1 MATELG
7 SVAPVRRKEFRP
19 RHNDAKFDASEKCG
33 SDKCESDE
41 CETVQN
47 VQKTDSDD
55 APETSGVESM
65 AVDVTESRPIQT
77 EHTTR
82 SFKKRKAP
90 SPVSQANHRLHH
102 LGGPKSQS
110 LHRLHHLKRC
120 CPRTKRR
127 RRRRTRARQNV
138 LTLTLCVDERWIDV
152 E

>member
-1 MATELG
+1 MENIATELG

-19 RHNDAKFDASEKCG
+19 RHNDAKFDASKKCG

-47 VQKTDSDD
+47 VEKTDSDD
-55 APETSGVESM
+55 APETTGVESM

-90 SPVSQANHRLHH
+90 SPLK
-102 LGGPKSQS
+102 PKQPSIPPPGRAQKPKPPPTPPPEALLS
-110 LHRLHHLKRC
+110 KNK
-120 CPRTKRR
+120 TKKKKKKKDKSTTER
-127 RRRRTRARQNV
+127 
-138 LTLTLCVDERWIDV
+138 VDPNLVCR
-152 E
+152 